1 MVLVV
6 ALHSLT
12 MLVTLSC
19 SCALLQAGKRKP
31 EHGPGGGAALTHHAG
46 YSILLMRTPTGGDE
60 EA

>member
-1 MVLVV
+1 MILVV

-12 MLVTLSC
+12 MLLLSC

-31 EHGPGGGAALTHHAG
+31 EHGPGDGPALAHHAG
-46 YSILLMRTPTGGDE
+46 YSILLMRTPAGEEE

>member
-6 ALHSLT
+6 AMHSLS

-19 SCALLQAGKRKP
+19 TCALLQAGKRKP
-31 EHGPGGGAALTHHAG
+31 EHGPGGGDALALNAG
-46 YSILLMRTPTGGDE
+46 YSILHMRTPTGGEE